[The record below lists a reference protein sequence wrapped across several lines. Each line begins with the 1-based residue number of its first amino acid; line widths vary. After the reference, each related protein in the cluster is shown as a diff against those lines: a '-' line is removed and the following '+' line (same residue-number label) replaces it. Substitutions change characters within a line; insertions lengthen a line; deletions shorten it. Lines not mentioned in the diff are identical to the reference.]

1 MEFTE
6 DELHAFLGTMPEE
19 PETQSQGDQG
29 PEGEPGVPEELVAEE
44 QPGTP
49 AEQKEQPPEAPAPDY
64 EAEKQA
70 AVQQAV
76 AEAVAREREKA
87 QDEWKAFFTRAG
99 LKNSI
104 SGAEITSREE
114 FEEWYRAY
122 EAAKLERELKEGR
135 LTPEALQ
142 QAARR
147 AVEEQ
152 ARQAAPPPPQE
163 APGTGLARP
172 QGSAGAAQAM
182 PKQDVTPEQVQ
193 QELAAIH
200 QMDESI
206 STLEDIAKMPTWGAF
221 QDAVMRR
228 GCSFVE
234 AFRLANF
241 DAIMA
246 RQREDTAKRAAQAA
260 VNNARSKDHLAAS
273 KSKGAGAVAVPGDE
287 LDLYRRMNP
296 GKSEAEIQEHYNQ
309 YIKLIRKGA

>member
-1 MEFTE
+1 MDFTE
-6 DELHAFLGTMPEE
+6 DELHEFLGTMPEE
-19 PETQSQGDQG
+19 PET
-29 PEGEPGVPEELVAEE
+29 PEQETDADVPEEPAEPEPAAEE
-44 QPGTP
+44 P
-49 AEQKEQPPEAPAPDY
+49 EQPSAPDY

-70 AVQQAV
+70 AVQKAV
-76 AEAVAREREKA
+76 AEAVAREQEKA
-87 QDEWKAFFTRAG
+87 QNEWKAFFRRAG

-114 FEEWYRAY
+114 FEDWYKAY
-122 EAAKLERELKEGR
+122 EAARLEKELREGK

-147 AVEEQ
+147 AVEE
-152 ARQAAPPPPQE
+152 RMQAAPPPP
-163 APGTGLARP
+163 PP
-172 QGSAGAAQAM
+172 PM
-182 PKQDVTPEQVQ
+182 PR
-193 QELAAIH
+193 QELTQEQIDREMAAIH

-206 STLEDIAKMPTWGAF
+206 NKPEDLLKMPTWGAF

-246 RQREDTAKRAAQAA
+246 RQRENTAKRAAQAA

-273 KSKGAGAVAVPGDE
+273 KSKGVGGVAVPGDIFA
-287 LDLYRRMNP
+287 LYRKMDP
-296 GKSEAEIQEHYNQ
+296 GMSEADIQADYNQ
-309 YIKLIRKGA
+309 YIKMIKKGV